1 MKTTPEWRRRNQS
14 GSRKDSYNDCQS
26 IRKNLAKYEKASGQ
40 TINRGKFVIIAS
52 KNIAHEK
59 LKVIE
64 DWLGVNHVKSFG
76 MYLGLPANNYQ
87 DRNQVFKGVKS

>member
-1 MKTTPEWRRRNQS
+1 M
-14 GSRKDSYNDCQS
+14 
-26 IRKNLAKYEKASGQ
+26 
-40 TINRGKFVIIAS
+40 IIAS